1 MTVIQYIKALTDL
14 GHPIAKHLRPG
25 IPSSAASALEEE
37 LGIHLPLDIR
47 ELFMAFGGTEFQ
59 EGVLLGHGQLIN
71 GFHLMTIEEVRSEK
85 EIMDGIVEDFPLI
98 AEERHA
104 FEGRNML
111 PFLADGLGNN
121 VVVDVSKESKNFGAI
136 GFFDHAGESL
146 TDTFAS
152 FEKLIAAHFE
162 ALKSGVYSLS
172 DEGYIQ
178 ADYECLEKVLA
189 KHQK

>member
-1 MTVIQYIKALTDL
+1 VTVTQYIKALTDL

-25 IPSSAASALEEE
+25 IPSSAASTLEEE
-37 LGIHLPLDIR
+37 LGIHLPLEIR
-47 ELFMAFGGTEFQ
+47 ELFMAFDGTEFQ
-59 EGVLLGHGQLIN
+59 EGVLLGHVQFID
-71 GFHLMTIEEVRSEK
+71 GFHLMTIDEVRSEK
-85 EIMDGIVEDFPLI
+85 AIIDEIVEDFPLL
-98 AEERHA
+98 AGESHA

-121 VVVDVSKESKNFGAI
+121 VVVDVSKESKNFGSI

-146 TDTFAS
+146 TNTFPS

-162 ALKSGVYSLS
+162 ALKSGAYSLS

-178 ADYECLEKVLA
+178 ADYDCLEKVLA
-189 KHQK
+189 KHQE